1 MAASAHRPRI
11 PPVRDH
17 YRVAQQAAGRGVA
30 TAIVRE
36 LCRLAATR
44 YGLHTLKAATTHDN
58 IASQKVLAK
67 NGFVP
72 IGPAELSGKPG
83 TWYERD
89 LTAG

>member
-1 MAASAHRPRI
+1 VRQRPVSSADPCSPRQ
-11 PPVRDH
+11 R
-17 YRVAQQAAGRGVA
+17 
-30 TAIVRE
+30 
-36 LCRLAATR
+36 C
-44 YGLHTLKAATTHDN
+44 GLHTLKEATTHDN

>member
-1 MAASAHRPRI
+1 MSPILLGLAVMCWRVRQRPASSANRRSPR
-11 PPVRDH
+11 
-17 YRVAQQAAGRGVA
+17 Q
-30 TAIVRE
+30 
-36 LCRLAATR
+36 R
-44 YGLHTLKAATTHDN
+44 YGLHTLKAATTHNN
-58 IASQKVLAK
+58 IASQKMLAK

>member
-1 MAASAHRPRI
+1 MCWRVRRRAGEQREPASPR
-11 PPVRDH
+11 
-17 YRVAQQAAGRGVA
+17 Q
-30 TAIVRE
+30 
-36 LCRLAATR
+36 R

-67 NGFVP
+67 NRFVP

-89 LTAG
+89 LSAG

>member
-1 MAASAHRPRI
+1 MREDEGGAG
-11 PPVRDH
+11 D
-17 YRVAQQAAGRGVA
+17 VAELARAGGDVLEGAPAAGEQ
-30 TAIVRE
+30 RE
-36 LCRLAATR
+36 PRSPRQR
-44 YGLHTLKAATTHDN
+44 YGLRALKAATTYDN

>member
-1 MAASAHRPRI
+1 MAELG
-11 PPVRDH
+11 

-30 TAIVRE
+30 TATVRE

-44 YGLHTLKAATTHDN
+44 YRLHTLKAATTRQP
-58 IASQKVLAK
+58 SPPQKLLAK

-72 IGPAELSGKPG
+72 IGRAELSGKPG

>member
-1 MAASAHRPRI
+1 VNYAQGGDHARQHRLP
-11 PPVRDH
+11 
-17 YRVAQQAAGRGVA
+17 
-30 TAIVRE
+30 E
-36 LCRLAATR
+36 
-44 YGLHTLKAATTHDN
+44 
-58 IASQKVLAK
+58 VLAK

>member
-1 MAASAHRPRI
+1 MSPILPGLTVMYWRVRQRPVSSANPRS
-11 PPVRDH
+11 PRQ
-17 YRVAQQAAGRGVA
+17 R
-30 TAIVRE
+30 
-36 LCRLAATR
+36 C
-44 YGLHTLKAATTHDN
+44 GLHTLTATTHDR
-58 IASQKVLAK
+58 IASQKMLAK